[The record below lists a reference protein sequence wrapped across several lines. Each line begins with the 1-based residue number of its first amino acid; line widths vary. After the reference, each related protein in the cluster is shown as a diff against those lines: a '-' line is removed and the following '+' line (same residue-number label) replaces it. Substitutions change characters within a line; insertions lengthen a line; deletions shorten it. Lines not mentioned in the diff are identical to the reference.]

1 MTQTLEEVTPG
12 LSEYEP
18 DAEEWEVAFYAYRA
32 AQARTATT
40 AGYLVLNEW
49 NTLVN
54 PASITSSSAGQF
66 MDYLVRI
73 IRAFRLRQ
81 MNLAR
86 SYLQY
91 VAALELQAPG
101 GKPLFGE
108 NSSRLSDYRDVF
120 LDGVRDAAGM
130 GTGEVPLWPTD
141 ADWDF
146 VLSELRQLDEQGAS
160 SNAKSAPLSDLDL
173 TQRLEDLEDSL
184 GDDLDL
190 EGVEFNWPEPEG
202 ESNDQGHRE
211 YFENLIRELEEE
223 LREAQRRDDLLAGDD
238 EPAEARRDREAAR
251 AEELKEVQGNK
262 LAGQVMQAT
271 SHAADQVTQWARN
284 TDRRIR
290 MVARGTSA
298 TPCAF
303 CAMLASRGFAYSSV
317 SSAMTTSGGTGFQRY
332 HPNCQCY
339 PIVRYV
345 DASEAPALNRKF
357 REMWEDSKGHGE
369 PTMNVFRRALYEIN
383 RDAINAR
390 RRRLYH
396 ERKAERAV
404 DEAGSA

>member
-1 MTQTLEEVTPG
+1 MTETPEEVTPG
-12 LSEYEP
+12 LTEY
-18 DAEEWEVAFYAYRA
+18 DDGAGEWEVAFYAYRA
-32 AQARTATT
+32 AQARAATT

-49 NTLVN
+49 NSLVN
-54 PASITSSSAGQF
+54 PASLTSSTAGQF
-66 MDYLVRI
+66 MDYLTRV
-73 IRAFRLRQ
+73 IRAFRSRQ

-91 VAALELQAPG
+91 IAALEIQAPNG
-101 GKPLFGE
+101 DPLFGGD
-108 NSSRLSDYRDVF
+108 SRRLSTYRDTF
-120 LDGVRDAAGM
+120 LDGVRDVAGM

-146 VLSELRQLDEQGAS
+146 ILSELRQLDEQGAS

-173 TQRLEDLEDSL
+173 SRHLEDLEDSL
-184 GDDLDL
+184 GPDRDL

-211 YFENLIRELEEE
+211 YFEDLVKELEDE
-223 LREAQRRDDLLAGDD
+223 LREDLRREDLIERD
-238 EPAEARRDREAAR
+238 ESPEDRRAREAKR
-251 AEELKEVQGNK
+251 TEELARVKGNK
-262 LAGQVMQAT
+262 LAGQVMSAT
-271 SHAADQVTQWARN
+271 THAADQVTQWARD
-284 TDRRIR
+284 TDRRIK

-303 CAMLASRGFAYSSV
+303 CAMLASRGFTYASV
-317 SSAMTTSGGTGFQRY
+317 SSAMTTAGGSGFQRY

-357 REMWEDSKGHGE
+357 REMWDDAKGRAGSE

-383 RDAINAR
+383 RDANNAR

-404 DEAGSA
+404 DAAG